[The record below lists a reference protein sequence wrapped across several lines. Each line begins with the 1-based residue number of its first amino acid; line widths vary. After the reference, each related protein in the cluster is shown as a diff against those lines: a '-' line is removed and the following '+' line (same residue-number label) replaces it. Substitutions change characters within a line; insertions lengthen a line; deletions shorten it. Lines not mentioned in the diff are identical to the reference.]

1 MLFRSHVFNF
11 ELPNVAEQ
19 YVHRIGR
26 TARAGADGI
35 AISFVAPDEKAYL
48 RDIEK
53 LTGIKL
59 MPLPLPEG
67 FREAAA
73 KLPAPAAQR
82 REDANP
88 RHGHGHGGGNSQR
101 HGEPRGDGA
110 PPRRFHPR
118 GPKRPVGVKVHTRRA
133 G

>member
-1 MLFRSHVFNF
+1 MFNF

-35 AISFVAPDEKAYL
+35 AISFVSPDEKAYL

-53 LTGIKL
+53 LTQIKL

-82 REDANP
+82 REDAP
-88 RHGHGHGGGNSQR
+88 RHGQGHGHGRRHGEGQR

-118 GPKRPVGVKVHTRRA
+118 GPKRPAGVKVHTRRA
-133 G
+133 V